1 MTTEGIVCRRLQSK
15 SKGSDASHYAQ
26 LTLGIEK
33 DHSSDQDFTPG
44 DEGAVLDDHKALK
57 TRKQSGKLYYIRRV
71 NKRKECRLEKPDD
84 LWEHKKLRVRL
95 SFTLEGVMSA
105 KLLYGC
111 HFKAATTTISDK
123 DNNKRPRA
131 PENGKSL
138 LETGENVENVETG
151 EKMENVENGEEVDS
165 NKKIESAE
173 GGEIVESVEA
183 SKNVE
188 ESERSANGESEV
200 EKQASKSK
208 VESVDSVKSAEN
220 VENTDAVESV

>member
-57 TRKQSGKLYYIRRV
+57 TRKQS
-71 NKRKECRLEKPDD
+71 D
-84 LWEHKKLRVRL
+84 
-95 SFTLEGVMSA
+95 
-105 KLLYGC
+105 
-111 HFKAATTTISDK
+111 FKAATTTISDK

-173 GGEIVESVEA
+173 GGEIAESVEA

>member
-57 TRKQSGKLYYIRRV
+57 TRKQSACKQAQGMSS
-71 NKRKECRLEKPDD
+71 RKTGRSVGTQKTSD
-84 LWEHKKLRVRL
+84 
-95 SFTLEGVMSA
+95 
-105 KLLYGC
+105 
-111 HFKAATTTISDK
+111 FKAATTTISDK

-173 GGEIVESVEA
+173 GGEIAESVEA

-220 VENTDAVESV
+220 VENTDAVES